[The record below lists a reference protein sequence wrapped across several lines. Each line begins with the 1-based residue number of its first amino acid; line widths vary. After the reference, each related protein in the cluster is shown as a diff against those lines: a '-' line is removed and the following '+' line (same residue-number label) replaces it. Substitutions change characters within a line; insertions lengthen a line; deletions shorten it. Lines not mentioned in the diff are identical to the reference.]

1 MYSYPRVFVLRAD
14 RVCLYILPSS
24 VFYPFPGPFGFRQSL
39 FYLFASLLVTRYAF
53 PYHLFRVQF
62 YIFAF
67 IVIVYVFTYRFH
79 TLYASNSL
87 GL

>member
-1 MYSYPRVFVLRAD
+1 MYSYPQVFVLRPY
-14 RVCLYILPSS
+14 RIVLYILPSS
-24 VFYPFPGPFGFRQSL
+24 VGNPFPVPFGFRQSL

-53 PYHLFRVQF
+53 PYHLFCVQF
-62 YIFAF
+62 YVLGL

>member
-1 MYSYPRVFVLRAD
+1 MYSYPRIFVLRPY
-14 RVCLYILPSS
+14 RIVLYILPSS

-53 PYHLFRVQF
+53 PYHLFCVQF
-62 YIFAF
+62 YVLGL
-67 IVIVYVFTYRFH
+67 IVTVYVAAYHFH

>member
-14 RVCLYILPSS
+14 RMCLYVLPSS
-24 VFYPFPGPFGFRQSL
+24 VLQAFPGSFGFRQSL

-62 YIFAF
+62 YVLGL

>member
-1 MYSYPRVFVLRAD
+1 MYSYPRIFVLRPY
-14 RVCLYILPSS
+14 RIVLYILPSS
-24 VFYPFPGPFGFRQSL
+24 VGNPFPVPFGFRQSL
-39 FYLFASLLVTRYAF
+39 FYLFASLLVSLYAF

-62 YIFAF
+62 YVFAF

-87 GL
+87 AL

>member
-14 RVCLYILPSS
+14 RIFFYILPSS

-39 FYLFASLLVTRYAF
+39 FSPFASLLVSLYAF

-62 YIFAF
+62 YVFAF

-87 GL
+87 AL